1 MDVQLQELI
10 DRIKS
15 EGIASAE
22 KRAALIVDDALKNA
36 GAIVKEAEAKAQGI
50 IEAAQKK
57 EEQMIRSGKDAISQA
72 GRDLILNL
80 QTQVTSLFNSVI
92 TSEAAGVLTGDTLES
107 AVTAIISSWST
118 ESSGKVDVLL
128 SKKDL
133 EALEAGLRKKLS
145 DKLAGGIE
153 IKPAADLEAGFRIS
167 VKDGS
172 AYYDFTPSEI
182 AAVLAQYLNPR
193 LAETLKAAA
202 AG

>member
-22 KRAALIVDDALKNA
+22 KQAALIVE
-36 GAIVKEAEAKAQGI
+36 EAEKKAEEIVRDADTKAQEL

-57 EEQMIRSGKDAISQA
+57 EEQMVRSGKDALSQA

-80 QTQVTSLFNSVI
+80 QTQLTSLFNSVI
-92 TSEAAGVLTGDTLES
+92 TTEAAGVLTGDTLEA
-107 AVTAIISSWST
+107 AVTALISSWSI
-118 ESSGKVDVLL
+118 ESSGEVDVLL
-128 SKKDL
+128 SEKDI
-133 EALEAGLRKKLS
+133 EALDAGLRKKLS
-145 DKLAGGIE
+145 DKLSEGIE

-167 VKDGS
+167 VKNGS

-182 AAVLAQYLNPR
+182 ASVLSQYLNPR
-193 LAETLKAAA
+193 LAEILKAAA

>member
-22 KRAALIVDDALKNA
+22 KQAAGIVEEAEKKA
-36 GAIVKEAEAKAQGI
+36 GAIIGEAETKAQDI
-50 IEAAQKK
+50 IEAAEKK
-57 EEQMIRSGKDAISQA
+57 EEQMAHAGKDALQQA

-80 QTQVTSLFNSVI
+80 QTQLTSLFTSVI
-92 TSEAAGVLTGDTLES
+92 AAETADVLTGDTLES
-107 AVTAIISSWST
+107 AVTALISSWST
-118 ESSGKVDVLL
+118 ESSGKVDILL
-128 SKKDL
+128 SEKEF
-133 EALEAGLRKKLS
+133 EALESGLRKKLS
-145 DKLAGGIE
+145 DKLAEGIE
-153 IKPAADLEAGFRIS
+153 LKPAADIEAGFRIS

-172 AYYDFTPSEI
+172 AYFDFTPSEI

-193 LAETLKAAA
+193 LAEMLTAAT